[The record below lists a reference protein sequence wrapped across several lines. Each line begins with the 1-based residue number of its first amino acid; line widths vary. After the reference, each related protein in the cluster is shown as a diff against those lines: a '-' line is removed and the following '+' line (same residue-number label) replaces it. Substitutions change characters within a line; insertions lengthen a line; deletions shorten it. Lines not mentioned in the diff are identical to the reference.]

1 MIFKPG
7 FHGIRQ
13 IHGFSTEV
21 NSRQTSRAFEI
32 LYDVSVTPCVANLR
46 DSEKSDQLLFCHDSR
61 AEAEFTILA
70 W

>member
-7 FHGIRQ
+7 FHGICQ
-13 IHGFSTEV
+13 IHGFSAEA

-32 LYDVSVTPCVANLR
+32 LYDVSVTPSVADLR
-46 DSEKSDQLLFCHDSR
+46 DSEKSDQFLFCHDSR
-61 AEAEFTILA
+61 AEVEFTILP

>member
-1 MIFKPG
+1 MTFKPG

-13 IHGFSTEV
+13 IHGFSAEV

-32 LYDVSVTPCVANLR
+32 LYDISVAPCFADLR
-46 DSEKSDQLLFCHDSR
+46 DAQKSDQFLFCHDSR
-61 AEAEFTILA
+61 AEAESTILA